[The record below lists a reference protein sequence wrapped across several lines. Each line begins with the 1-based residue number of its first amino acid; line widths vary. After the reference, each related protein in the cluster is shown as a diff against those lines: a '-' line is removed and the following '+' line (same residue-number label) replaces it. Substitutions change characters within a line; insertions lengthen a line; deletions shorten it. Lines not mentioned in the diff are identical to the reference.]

1 MPPAR
6 ADEKGS
12 MDPDASIAW
21 HEWSDELLAVAREER
36 RPVLLS
42 LVAGWGRFCRAMD
55 ETTWA
60 DPAVIAAVT
69 EHALAVRVDKD
80 ARPDIEARYGQGGW
94 PGTVILG
101 PEGEVLA
108 GGTFFDAPTLV
119 ALLGDAARRLRTEG
133 PGWEPSRVPPRQ
145 PSGRLDDTILPAI
158 EQSLL
163 QHFDSRHG
171 GFGTGQKFPH
181 PEALDFALLRQA
193 EHGSP
198 RLREVI
204 EKTLSHMAEGGL
216 ADPVDGG
223 FFRFCAS
230 RDWRSPHT
238 EKLLEANAG
247 LARNYLE
254 AGQLM
259 QRSDF
264 LEQGART
271 TEALLAL
278 FLDRDAG
285 LFHASLDADD
295 EYYAQDAAGRR
306 TRAAPLRDGRF
317 LADANAR
324 AISALLKA
332 GAVLRRPEFTQAAL
346 AVSSALLERLWR
358 PGRGMLHG
366 DDGAGRRLPGLLRD
380 QAETARAL
388 LHLLQYTDD
397 RRMLPALQDLLQAI
411 AGELANA
418 SAGAGSGRAAA
429 PREADIL
436 DGAVAA
442 EALLRGALCFGRPA
456 WEQLAREALSRHTG
470 DFRRSGYAMAAWG
483 RSVELVL
490 HPPLH
495 ILVLGRDD
503 DPATLALFRAANGT
517 YLPSRVVQRLDPVAD
532 AEQVARFE
540 LPVRDEAVAYVCLA
554 HDCAAEH
561 RDPATLWAALAAANA
576 RRLQQG

>member
-1 MPPAR
+1 VVNP
-6 ADEKGS
+6 
-12 MDPDASIAW
+12 ASIAW
-21 HEWSDELLAVAREER
+21 HEWSDGLLAVAREER

-42 LVAGWGRFCRAMD
+42 IVAGWCRFCREMD
-55 ETTWA
+55 GTTWS
-60 DPAVIAAVT
+60 DPRVLAAVA

-94 PGTVILG
+94 PGTVLLG

-108 GGTFFDAPTLV
+108 GGTWFDAEALV

-133 PGWEPSRVPPRQ
+133 PAWEPSRLPPRQ
-145 PSGRLDDTILPAI
+145 PTGRLDGSILPAI

-171 GFGTGQKFPH
+171 GFGTGHKFPH

-193 EHGSP
+193 EHGRP

-204 EKTLSHMAEGGL
+204 EKTLEHMAEGGL
-216 ADPVDGG
+216 HDPVDGG

-230 RDWRSPHT
+230 RDWRQPHT

-264 LEQGART
+264 LAVGASAAQ
-271 TEALLAL
+271 ALLSL
-278 FLDRDAG
+278 FHDPATG

-306 TRAAPLRDGRF
+306 TRPAPPRDGRF
-317 LADANAR
+317 PADANAR

-332 GAVLRRPEFTQAAL
+332 GAVLGRPELTAA
-346 AVSSALLERLWR
+346 AVGATDALLARLWR
-358 PGRGMLHG
+358 PGRGMRHD
-366 DDGAGRRLPGLLRD
+366 DDGRGRALPGQPRD
-380 QAETARAL
+380 QSETARAL
-388 LHLLQYTDD
+388 LHVHQYTDE
-397 RRMLPALQDLLQAI
+397 RRFDAALEDLLSTVA
-411 AGELANA
+411 AGCAA
-418 SAGAGSGRAAA
+418 DAGPRPGVA
-429 PREADIL
+429 READIL

-442 EALLRGALCFGRPA
+442 EVLLRGALCLGRPE
-456 WEQLAREALSRHTG
+456 WERLARRELELHTG
-470 DFRRSGYAMAAWG
+470 DFRRYGYAMAAWG

-495 ILVLGRDD
+495 VVVVGPAD
-503 DPATLALFRAANGT
+503 DPLARALRGAANAT
-517 YLPSRVVQRLDPVAD
+517 YLPSRVVQHLDPVTD
-532 AEQVARFE
+532 AAHVARLQ
-540 LPVRDEAVAYVCLA
+540 LPARREPVAYVFLA

>member
-1 MPPAR
+1 M
-6 ADEKGS
+6 
-12 MDPDASIAW
+12 SIAW
-21 HEWSDELLAVAREER
+21 QDWSEDVMAVAREER

-42 LVAGWGRFCRAMD
+42 IVARWCRFCHAMD
-55 ETTWA
+55 AGTFA
-60 DPAVIAAVT
+60 DERVIAAVA
-69 EHALAVRVDKD
+69 EHAFAVRVDKD
-80 ARPDIEARYGQGGW
+80 ERPDIEARYGQGGW
-94 PGTVILG
+94 PGTVLLG
-101 PEGEVLA
+101 CEGEVLA
-108 GGTFFDAPTLV
+108 GGTYFDAETLV
-119 ALLGDAARRLRTEG
+119 TLLGDAARRLRTEG
-133 PGWEPSRVPPRQ
+133 PGREPSRAPPRQ
-145 PSGRLDDTILPAI
+145 PSGRLDDSILPAI

-193 EHGSP
+193 EHGNA

-216 ADPVDGG
+216 ADAVDGG

-230 RDWRSPHT
+230 RDWRAPHT
-238 EKLLEANAG
+238 EKLLETNAG

-264 LEQGART
+264 LAVGART
-271 TEALLAL
+271 ADALLVL
-278 FLDRDAG
+278 FLDRDTG

-295 EYYAQDAAGRR
+295 EYYGQDAAGRR
-306 TRAAPLRDGRF
+306 TRAAPARDGRF
-317 LADANAR
+317 SADANAR

-332 GAVLRRPEFTQAAL
+332 GAVLRRPDLTEAAL
-346 AVSSALLERLWR
+346 AVTDALLARLWR
-358 PGRGMLHG
+358 PGRGMRHD
-366 DDGAGRRLPGLLRD
+366 DDGKGRRLQGQPRD

-388 LHLLQYTDD
+388 LHVLQYTDD
-397 RRMLPALQDLLQAI
+397 RRCLPALHDLLQLI
-411 AGELANA
+411 AAEQAHAARGDLA
-418 SAGAGSGRAAA
+418 GRPAAA
-429 PREADIL
+429 READIL

-442 EALLRGALCFGRPA
+442 EVLLRGALCFGRPE
-456 WEQLAREALSRHTG
+456 WEQLARQALSLHTA
-470 DFRRSGYAMAAWG
+470 DFRRYGHAMAAWG

-495 ILVLGRDD
+495 IIVLGRAD
-503 DPATLALFRAANGT
+503 DPATLALFRAASGT

-532 AEQVARFE
+532 AESVARLA
-540 LPVRDEAVAYVCLA
+540 LPARDEPVAYVCLA